1 MNIKEFKSI
10 TKFLIRIYGKLRKI
24 EAGQEGLYE
33 LFIKHLDD
41 AEHVSL
47 LHRQL
52 KDANEKI
59 RELETALYMERKARK
74 Q

>member
-1 MNIKEFKSI
+1 MKKEEFKSM
-10 TKFLIRIYGKLRKI
+10 TQNFIRIYGKLRKI

-33 LFIKHLDD
+33 LFAKHLDD

-59 RELETALYMERKARK
+59 RELETQLYLERKARK